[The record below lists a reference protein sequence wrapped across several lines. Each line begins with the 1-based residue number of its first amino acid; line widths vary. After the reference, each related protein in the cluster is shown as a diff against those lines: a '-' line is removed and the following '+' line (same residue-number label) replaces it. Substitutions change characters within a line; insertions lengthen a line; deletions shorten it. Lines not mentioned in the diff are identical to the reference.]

1 MTIARITGHRLKAA
15 AVSILAIAALG
26 LAAACGGDDDQQQA
40 IPVVAEQPQQQEQPQ
55 PAPAAQQQQEQQQQE
70 APAEQQDAPQQQQQA
85 PAAQQQQQ
93 QQQQAPAEADD
104 SGGEKTAVRFSD
116 LNWDSALLQNRI
128 AAFIVEHGYE
138 YPVEL
143 VPGDTVL
150 LWEALTNGDS
160 DVTMEMWPAQQEWY
174 NGLEDQSIVE
184 IVGESLAGGWEAWV
198 IPQYVKDANPG
209 LVSVSDLP
217 DYIEVFTT
225 SDSGGKARF
234 VNCIPGWA
242 CEQVNNAKFD
252 AYGLRDS
259 LTIISPGS
267 GAALFAD
274 LEGAY
279 NRDEA
284 WLGYMWSPTVVA
296 GRLDLYVLE
305 EPEWSQECW
314 DGDKGCA
321 YPPPDIRVIINSAL
335 ADRAPEIVEFL
346 RKWDFNAA
354 TDSRVEAWMADNNAD
369 PDAGALHYLRNYR
382 DAWST
387 FVPAD
392 VAEKVDAALDAL
404 G

>member
-1 MTIARITGHRLKAA
+1 MTTKWAGWIVAALALAALAAGAVYAASHSTEVRITARQLEDGRVEFALQQRVDGEWGERQLPRSRFFPANVGHNRWLNSTPLT
-15 AVSILAIAALG
+15 VS
-26 LAAACGGDDDQQQA
+26 
-40 IPVVAEQPQQQEQPQ
+40 VEV
-55 PAPAAQQQQEQQQQE
+55 
-70 APAEQQDAPQQQQQA
+70 
-85 PAAQQQQQ
+85 
-93 QQQQAPAEADD
+93 
-104 SGGEKTAVRFSD
+104 EKTAVRFSD

-128 AAFIVEHGYE
+128 AAFIVEHGYG

-143 VPGDTVL
+143 VPGDTVQ
-150 LWEALTNGDS
+150 LWEALTNGNS
-160 DVTMEMWPAQQEWY
+160 DITMEMWPAQQEWY
-174 NGLEDQSIVE
+174 KNLEDQSIVE
-184 IVGESLAGGWEAWV
+184 IVGESLAGVWEAWV

-242 CEQVNNAKFD
+242 CTQVNNAKFD
-252 AYGLRDS
+252 AYGLGDA
-259 LTIISPGS
+259 LTVISPGS
-267 GAALFAD
+267 GAALLDD

-279 NRDEA
+279 SLGEA
-284 WLGYMWSPTVVA
+284 WLGYMWSPTVTA

-321 YPPPDIRVIINSAL
+321 YPPYDIRVVINSTL
-335 ADRAPEIVEFL
+335 ADRAPELVEFL
-346 RKWDFNAA
+346 RAWDFDAA
-354 TDSRVEAWMADNNAD
+354 TDSKVEAWMADNDAD

-382 DAWST
+382 NAWST

-392 VAEKVDAALDAL
+392 VAEKVDAALGAL

>member
-1 MTIARITGHRLKAA
+1 MITARTPALLLAVAAAA
-15 AVSILAIAALG
+15 AVL
-26 LAAACGGDDDQQQA
+26 LAAACGGDDQQQQA
-40 IPVVAEQPQQQEQPQ
+40 VPVVAD
-55 PAPAAQQQQEQQQQE
+55 AAQEQQQQQP
-70 APAEQQDAPQQQQQA
+70 AAAEQPQPQA
-85 PAAQQQQQ
+85 QAQ
-93 QQQQAPAEADD
+93 AD
-104 SGGEKTAVRFSD
+104 SGDKDPVRFSD

-128 AAFIVEHGYE
+128 AAFIVEHGYG

-160 DVTMEMWPAQQEWY
+160 DITMEMWPAQQEWY
-174 NGLEDQSIVE
+174 NELDDQSIIE
-184 IVGESLAGGWEAWV
+184 FVGKSLAGGWEAWV

-217 DYIEVFTT
+217 AHADLFATA
-225 SDSGGKARF
+225 DSGGKARF
-234 VNCIPGWA
+234 VTCIPGWA
-242 CEQVNNAKFD
+242 CEQVNDAKFD

-274 LEGAY
+274 LEGALE
-279 NRDEA
+279 NGDP

-296 GRLDLYVLE
+296 GRYDLYVLE
-305 EPEWSQECW
+305 EPEWTQTCW
-314 DGDKGCA
+314 DDDEGCA
-321 YPPPDIRVIINSAL
+321 YPPPDVNVITHSSL
-335 ADRAPEIVEFL
+335 GERAPEIVEFL

-354 TDSRVEAWMADNNAD
+354 TDSRVEAWMADNNAT
-369 PDAGALHYLRNYR
+369 PEAGALYYLRNFR

-392 VAEKVDAALDAL
+392 VLDRVDAAIAAQS
-404 G
+404 

>member
-15 AVSILAIAALG
+15 AVLILAIAAL
-26 LAAACGGDDDQQQA
+26 AVVAACGGDDEQQQA
-40 IPVVAEQPQQQEQPQ
+40 IPVVADQPQQQDQPQ
-55 PAPAAQQQQEQQQQE
+55 PAPAAQPQQEQQQAE
-70 APAEQQDAPQQQQQA
+70 PAEQAEPQEQEQPAP
-85 PAAQQQQQ
+85 AQQQQQ
-93 QQQQAPAEADD
+93 QQQAEPAPAADA
-104 SGGEKTAVRFSD
+104 SGEKTAVRFSD

-128 AAFIVEHGYE
+128 AAFIVENGYG
-138 YPVEL
+138 YPTEL

-174 NGLEDQSIVE
+174 NDLEDQSIVQ

-198 IPQYVKDANPG
+198 IPQYIKDANPG

-217 DYIEVFTT
+217 DYIDVFTT

-252 AYGLRDS
+252 AYGLGDA
-259 LTIISPGS
+259 LTVISPGS

-279 NRDEA
+279 NRNEA

-314 DGDKGCA
+314 DDDKGCA
-321 YPPPDIRVIINSAL
+321 YPPPDIRVIIHASL
-335 ADRAPEIVEFL
+335 AERAPELVEFL
-346 RKWDFNAA
+346 RAWDFDAT

-392 VAEKVDAALDAL
+392 VAALVDAALDAL

>member
-1 MTIARITGHRLKAA
+1 MPMTTRKTLTAL
-15 AVSILAIAALG
+15 LAIIAGSAALF
-26 LAAACGGDDDQQQA
+26 AAACGGDDQQQQA
-40 IPVVAEQPQQQEQPQ
+40 VPLVADEPQQQQQEQPQ
-55 PAPAAQQQQEQQQQE
+55 PAASS
-70 APAEQQDAPQQQQQA
+70 
-85 PAAQQQQQ
+85 
-93 QQQQAPAEADD
+93 DD
-104 SGGEKTAVRFSD
+104 KDPVRFSD

-128 AAFIVEHGYE
+128 AGFIVEHGYG

-160 DVTMEMWPAQQEWY
+160 DITMEMWPAQQEWY
-174 NGLEDQSIVE
+174 NELDDQSIVE
-184 IVGESLAGGWEAWV
+184 IVGESLSGGWEAWV

-217 DYIEVFTT
+217 DYAEVFVT

-234 VNCIPGWA
+234 VTCIPGWA
-242 CEQVNNAKFD
+242 CEQVNDAKFD

-259 LTIISPGS
+259 LSITSPGS

-279 NRDEA
+279 ADEDP
-284 WLGYMWSPTVVA
+284 WLGYLWSPTVVA

-305 EPEWSQECW
+305 EPEWTQECW

-321 YPPPDIRVIINSAL
+321 YPAPDIRVITHSSL
-335 ADRAPEIVEFL
+335 GERAPEIVEFL
-346 RKWDFNAA
+346 RKWDFDAA
-354 TDSRVEAWMADNNAD
+354 TDSRIEAWMADNNAD
-369 PDAGALHYLRNYR
+369 PDAGALYYLRNFR

-387 FVPAD
+387 FIPSD
-392 VAEKVDAALDAL
+392 VLERVDAAIAEQS
-404 G
+404 

>member
-15 AVSILAIAALG
+15 AAAILALAAIAAI
-26 LAAACGGDDDQQQA
+26 AVACGGDD
-40 IPVVAEQPQQQEQPQ
+40 E
-55 PAPAAQQQQEQQQQE
+55 
-70 APAEQQDAPQQQQQA
+70 QQQQQA
-85 PAAQQQQQ
+85 VPVVADQPAEQQPAQQQPAQQ
-93 QQQQAPAEADD
+93 QPAQQTAPQQTQADQPATPAQSEESDE
-104 SGGEKTAVRFSD
+104 EKEAVRFSD

-128 AAFIVEHGYE
+128 AAFIVEHGYG
-138 YPVEL
+138 YPTEL

-160 DVTMEMWPAQQEWY
+160 DVTMEMWPAQLEWY
-174 NGLEDQSIVE
+174 NGLEDQSIVQF
-184 IVGESLAGGWEAWV
+184 VGKSLAGGWEAWV
-198 IPQYVKDANPG
+198 IPQYIKDANPG
-209 LVSVSDLP
+209 LVSVTDLP

-252 AYGLRDS
+252 AYGLSDS
-259 LTIISPGS
+259 LTVISPGS

-314 DGDKGCA
+314 DDDKGCA
-321 YPPPDIRVIINSAL
+321 YPPPDVNVIAHSSL
-335 ADRAPEIVEFL
+335 AERAPEVVEFL
-346 RKWDFNAA
+346 GNWDFDAA

-392 VAEKVDAALDAL
+392 VAAKVDAALDAL